1 MASIVKTPAGYRAF
15 IMLKGVRRTKS
26 FKSKYLAVNWARN
39 EENLIRA
46 AYEPVDESVYRPN
59 EVFLYQGD
67 ELQAPNEQDSNVP
80 ILNQKEIEGLLE
92 WAAEKG
98 ARRAIMT
105 LVTYNLGDAAKQL
118 GISPPTLAKRIKERK
133 LKTVDGRI
141 TGAELMR
148 YLKAEPT

>member
-46 AYEPVDESVYRPN
+46 AYEPVDESIYRPN

-67 ELQAPNEQDSNVP
+67 EPESSNDQDSN
-80 ILNQKEIEGLLE
+80 LLTFNQKEIEGLLE
-92 WAAEKG
+92 RAAEKG
-98 ARRAIMT
+98 AKRAIMA

-118 GISPPTLAKRIKERK
+118 GISLPTLAKRVKERK
-133 LKTVDGRI
+133 ITVVDGRI

-148 YLKAEPT
+148 YLKALPT